1 MLVLTVVLQST
12 ISLCICIV
20 LTVDLQ
26 SFFVYIRIIAGN
38 RNRHGPVK
46 SIVIDFSD
54 YRLLISDFFCSVNM
68 PSLVAIWNVLKA
80 IMEPVVI
87 NLFPSDYRL

>member
-1 MLVLTVVLQST
+1 MARWSTWGDWSSDGYACSNGGST
-12 ISLCICIV
+12 IYNLSLYCICICICICIV

-54 YRLLISDFFCSVNM
+54 YQL
-68 PSLVAIWNVLKA
+68 
-80 IMEPVVI
+80 
-87 NLFPSDYRL
+87 

>member
-1 MLVLTVVLQST
+1 MFLIDSGMARWSRWGDWSSDGYACSNGGST

-26 SFFVYIRIIAGN
+26 SFFVYIRIIAEN
-38 RNRHGPVK
+38 RNRYGPVK

-54 YRLLISDFFCSVNM
+54 YQL
-68 PSLVAIWNVLKA
+68 
-80 IMEPVVI
+80 
-87 NLFPSDYRL
+87 

>member
-1 MLVLTVVLQST
+1 MFLIDSGMARWSRWGDWSSDGYACSNGGSTFLQST

-54 YRLLISDFFCSVNM
+54 YQL
-68 PSLVAIWNVLKA
+68 
-80 IMEPVVI
+80 
-87 NLFPSDYRL
+87 